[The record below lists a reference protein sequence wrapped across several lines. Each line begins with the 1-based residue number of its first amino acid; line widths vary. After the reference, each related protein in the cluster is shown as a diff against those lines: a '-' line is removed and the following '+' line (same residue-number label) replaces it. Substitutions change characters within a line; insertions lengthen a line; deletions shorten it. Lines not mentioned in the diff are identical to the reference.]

1 MQFHID
7 RHPLGSKRVRR
18 SHNGG
23 THFAIMI
30 VASAI
35 ITTGMVRWPL
45 QKHHRSAISRTMH
58 SYLFRITHA
67 WTIIAPTA
75 IPTTRRIFSNRYDT
89 RTSTTPTND
98 FRCGGIR
105 QRHRFHHSHLPQIP
119 PNHQVRPLLAISTCW
134 YSDWTTT
141 RQRLPVRLF
150 ATNEIDMHD
159 DDNVSNVHEYTE
171 RECNEWQIPA
181 KIEIPEDRIEMKFVR
196 SSGAGGQNVNKVSS
210 CVQIRFHVMS
220 AEWMGPLEVRQ
231 RFSQQYRNSIGK
243 HDGVFHM
250 ESQVYR
256 TQTDNRKDVLRKLEA
271 AILQVWPRPKMRKL
285 RVGLTEQG
293 KRKRREEKEKQSSK
307 KEGRR
312 SQRFDY

>member
-1 MQFHID
+1 
-7 RHPLGSKRVRR
+7 
-18 SHNGG
+18 
-23 THFAIMI
+23 
-30 VASAI
+30 
-35 ITTGMVRWPL
+35 
-45 QKHHRSAISRTMH
+45 
-58 SYLFRITHA
+58 
-67 WTIIAPTA
+67 
-75 IPTTRRIFSNRYDT
+75 
-89 RTSTTPTND
+89 
-98 FRCGGIR
+98 
-105 QRHRFHHSHLPQIP
+105 
-119 PNHQVRPLLAISTCW
+119 
-134 YSDWTTT
+134 
-141 RQRLPVRLF
+141 
-150 ATNEIDMHD
+150 MHD